1 MHEQDQLFTSEWL
14 IWKCHRILEEK
25 HVIRQQKSV
34 PFLWAG
40 VAKKEWKPERFL
52 RLPKFN
58 YSLSSLLLRH
68 KHQEDDS
75 SGENFGDE
83 QGMFNS
89 DLESFSFKTDDSF
102 CSAPS
107 LLASPVAIFTAVSV
121 QETSPTD
128 DIIC

>member
-40 VAKKEWKPERFL
+40 VAKKEWKPE
-52 RLPKFN
+52 
-58 YSLSSLLLRH
+58 SH